1 MHGKEDGFSKAEL
14 ELISLKS
21 WPELFILTHWCFAVG
36 MNLLVTMWALFSRE
50 RMPNLTG
57 QLVEI
62 RVYLNALLSIPA
74 WVQGLGNA
82 LPSAWIFGFS
92 AWGRQMWTQSVL
104 YSLITHIPTHLELL
118 TRFALN
124 SDASNVL
131 NVEPVILSLCW
142 TTAEWLNKAEKVLGQ
157 NGFWESFMGCTRL
170 HYFRQ
175 LE

>member
-1 MHGKEDGFSKAEL
+1 MGARAGKCVAFSLDFWVFSLGQADVNTVGF
-14 ELISLKS
+14 
-21 WPELFILTHWCFAVG
+21 
-36 MNLLVTMWALFSRE
+36 
-50 RMPNLTG
+50 
-57 QLVEI
+57 
-62 RVYLNALLSIPA
+62 IP
-74 WVQGLGNA
+74 
-82 LPSAWIFGFS
+82 
-92 AWGRQMWTQSVL
+92 
-104 YSLITHIPTHLELL
+104 LITHIPTHLELL